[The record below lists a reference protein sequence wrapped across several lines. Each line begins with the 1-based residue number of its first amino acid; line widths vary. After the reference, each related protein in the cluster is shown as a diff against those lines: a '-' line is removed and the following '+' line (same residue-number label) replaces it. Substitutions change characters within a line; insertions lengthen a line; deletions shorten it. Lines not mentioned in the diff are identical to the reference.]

1 MMLLAAALLLAV
13 GAASAAYAHTTVEVG
28 EYTVE
33 VGWGTE
39 PPVVSYRNTVVF
51 HVAEPGDSPGVSS
64 GVPHAFRDM
73 SATVKFGGASKQLD
87 VSSEQRIGSYFSY
100 IIPTSPGSYSVQLQG
115 TIGGEPVSI
124 DVPVEDVEQTA
135 ILDFPPRAAGGSEE
149 IGPVKSAL
157 AALQRD
163 VSELGSG
170 QSAEAGGA
178 AYDLAVFGVSLG
190 AAGIAVGAYA
200 AVRRR

>member
-1 MMLLAAALLLAV
+1 MMLLVAVLLVAS
-13 GAASAAYAHTTVEVG
+13 GSISAAYAHTTVEAG
-28 EYTVE
+28 KYSIE

-39 PPVVSYRNTVVF
+39 PPVVSYRNTIVF
-51 HVAEPGDSPGVSS
+51 HVAEPGDSPGISS

-73 SATVKFGGASKQLD
+73 SATIKFGGASKQLEI
-87 VSSEQRIGSYFSY
+87 SSEQRLGHYFAY

-115 TIGGEPVSI
+115 TLGGEPISL

-149 IGPVKSAL
+149 IGPIKSAL
-157 AALQRD
+157 TSLQRE
-163 VSELGSG
+163 VSEQRSD
-170 QSAEAGGA
+170 SNAETGGA

-190 AAGIAVGAYA
+190 AAGVAVGAYA
-200 AVRRR
+200 AIRRR

>member
-1 MMLLAAALLLAV
+1 MAVAALLLAA

-28 EYTVE
+28 EYSIE

-39 PPVVSYRNTVVF
+39 PPVVSYRNTLVF
-51 HVAEPGDSPGVSS
+51 HVSEPGDSPGVYS
-64 GVPHAFRDM
+64 GVPHAFREM
-73 SATVKFGGASKQLD
+73 GATVQFGGASKQLD
-87 VSSEQRIGSYFSY
+87 VSSEQRPGRYFAY
-100 IIPTSPGSYSVQLQG
+100 VIPTSPGSYSVKLDG
-115 TIGGEPVSI
+115 ALGGEAVSL

-135 ILDFPPRAAGGSEE
+135 ILDFPQRASSGSDE

-157 AALQRD
+157 VALQGD
-163 VSELGSG
+163 VSELKSG
-170 QSAEAGGA
+170 RGAEAGGG